1 MIKISRNL
9 LASKKRKLV
18 LAYLLLSVLFVFM
31 NSCNNNKS
39 VVKSSSDTSF
49 LISGKVLQ
57 TFSYCGGA
65 RPTQEILDKL
75 NTPKVYP
82 DKSFHVRAGS
92 INDINKKIV
101 VKFNSKMDGTF
112 SFNLKP
118 GTYSI
123 ILEEQ
128 LSLVDLTDY
137 NTKNQRV
144 DEKCLEEWWG
154 KPYYILEVT
163 DKNISEL
170 EFIFNQR
177 CHLKTDIPCV
187 SYTGPKPA

>member
-1 MIKISRNL
+1 
-9 LASKKRKLV
+9 
-18 LAYLLLSVLFVFM
+18 
-31 NSCNNNKS
+31 
-39 VVKSSSDTSF
+39 
-49 LISGKVLQ
+49 
-57 TFSYCGGA
+57 
-65 RPTQEILDKL
+65 
-75 NTPKVYP
+75 
-82 DKSFHVRAGS
+82 
-92 INDINKKIV
+92 
-101 VKFNSKMDGTF
+101 MDGTF